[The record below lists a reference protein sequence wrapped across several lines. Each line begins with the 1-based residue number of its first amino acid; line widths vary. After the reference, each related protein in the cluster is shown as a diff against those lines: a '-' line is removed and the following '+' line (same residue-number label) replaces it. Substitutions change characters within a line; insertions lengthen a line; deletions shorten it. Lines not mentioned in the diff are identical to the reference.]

1 MAAGVAQ
8 QVPWDSWEDITRIGG
23 EVAEVEVKDH
33 TPTPKK
39 AGRKPKMES
48 VKQAVGEYLE
58 AKKVQ
63 EAHARRKGKKAP
75 VVAKFPKQKG
85 QGRGGRGKKEMGASK
100 K

>member
-58 AKKVQ
+58 P
-63 EAHARRKGKKAP
+63 RRCRRPMPGGKGRKR
-75 VVAKFPKQKG
+75 Q
-85 QGRGGRGKKEMGASK
+85 
-100 K
+100 